1 MLDECI
7 RVPLHVACF
16 TLGDSWALFPDTV
29 RLLWLVRQCWTLGK
43 GGGERLTSAPASE
56 KRGTRH
62 VYRSCKVGR
71 LGLVR
76 AFSREAA
83 LKLGSVRTS
92 GMYISI

>member
-1 MLDECI
+1 MW
-7 RVPLHVACF
+7 HV
-16 TLGDSWALFPDTV
+16 LPDTV
-29 RLLWLVRQCWTLGK
+29 RLLWLVRQCWTLGE
-43 GGGERLTSAPASE
+43 GGGERLTSSPASE

-71 LGLVR
+71 LGSVK

-92 GMYISI
+92 WVYISI